1 MLALWG
7 IAVVAL
13 SAGGDRLAAT
23 PALSAT
29 QPDEDR
35 STLAC
40 WPKSERAR
48 RREFE
53 QKLIEAPSADKLR
66 EWHDLLAVEPHVAG
80 TPGDLR
86 EVGRLADAFRN
97 MGLEVQEHEFWAYLC
112 RPLSAVLQVVTPTA
126 VDLVVKEDILKED
139 PLTANPELMPGW
151 NAYSGSGD
159 VTAEVVYAN
168 FGTKADF
175 KKLADLGVDI
185 KGKIV
190 LARYGGNF
198 RGYKAKFAQ
207 EAGAVGL
214 IIYTDPADS
223 GYCKG
228 LMYPE
233 GGFSSPTC
241 IQRGSILTL
250 DYVGDPLT
258 PFVEATKDAERLDPD
273 DLALPKIPV
282 QPVGWGS
289 AQQII
294 GRMKGTA
301 VPQGWQGGLPFPYR
315 LTGGPE
321 LTVRLKIEQE
331 RSITKSYNVIAK
343 LKGNRWPDEMMIV
356 GCHHDAWGFG
366 AADPL
371 AGTIVLMEAARC
383 MSDAAK
389 AGQGPARTIVF
400 AAWGAE
406 EYGIIGSTEWVE
418 ANRDDLVKNAVGY
431 INLDMASMGVE
442 FGSAATPSMQ
452 RVVADVARVVPQARG
467 KEGETVF
474 DGWAA
479 RSKDGPFTHGV
490 RFGDLGGGSDHEPF
504 VCHVGVAAA
513 GFGSGGSQGN
523 SYHSTYD
530 NLNWYRQV
538 VGDDYAPA
546 VMITR
551 MTMLTA
557 SRLADAPLLP
567 LDFVGYGKETQ
578 RHLRDLAKRSR
589 ELVEETS
596 VARMVDDTDR
606 RDAMQAPASDLPLD
620 RTARASVRSP
630 FEQAMKPLND
640 RATAYGVLAGGAS
653 EHLRTLMGSDVLS
666 DADLVG
672 INQRILGMDRA
683 WLSDVGVPGRPWF
696 RNLFVA
702 SDEDSGYASWMLP
715 CLRHAVEH
723 QDSSEFEPRVQT
735 YLDIFGRLV
744 QTVSELKAIG
754 TGER

>member
-1 MLALWG
+1 MKWMELIGSVAVGAL
-7 IAVVAL
+7 VVH
-13 SAGGDRLAAT
+13 AAA
-23 PALSAT
+23 PGRPV
-29 QPDEDR
+29 QPGQGEDE
-35 STLAC
+35 STLTC
-40 WPKSERAR
+40 WPARERAAR
-48 RREFE
+48 QTFE
-53 QKLIEAPSADKLR
+53 EQLVAAPSAEKLR
-66 EWHDLLAVEPHVAG
+66 AWHDLLGSEPHVAG
-80 TPGDLR
+80 TPGDER
-86 EVGRLADAFRN
+86 EVARLAEAFRA
-97 MGLEVQEHEFWAYLC
+97 MGLEVEEHEFWAYLC
-112 RPLSAVLQVVTPTA
+112 RPVSAVLQVVTPVA

-139 PLTANPELMPGW
+139 PFTAHPELTPGW
-151 NAYSGSGD
+151 NAYSGTGD

-175 KKLADLGVDI
+175 RRLADLGVDV

-207 EAGAVGL
+207 EAGAAGL

-233 GGFSSPTC
+233 GGFAGPTC

-258 PFVEATKDAERLDPD
+258 PFTEATKDAQRLDPK
-273 DLALPKIPV
+273 DLALPRIPV
-282 QPVGWGS
+282 QPVGWSS

-301 VPQGWQGGLPFPYR
+301 VPEGWQGGLPFPYR

-321 LTVRLKIEQE
+321 LTVRLKVEQE
-331 RSITKSYNVIAK
+331 RSITKTANVIAK
-343 LKGNRWPDEMMIV
+343 LKGTRWPDEMMIV

-383 MSDAAK
+383 ISDAAK
-389 AGQGPARTIVF
+389 AGHGPARTMVF

-418 ANRDDLVKNAVGY
+418 ANRDALVKNAVGY

-452 RVVADVARVVPQARG
+452 RVIADVARLVPQARG

-474 DGWAA
+474 DSWAA
-479 RSKDGPFTHGV
+479 RSKGSQAQGGV
-490 RFGDLGGGSDHEPF
+490 RFGDLGGGSDHEAF
-504 VCHVGVAAA
+504 VCHVGVGAA
-513 GFGSGGSQGN
+513 GFSSGGSQGT

-530 NLNWYRQV
+530 NLQWYRQV

-546 VMITR
+546 LMNTR

-557 SRLADAPLLP
+557 SRLADAPILP
-567 LDFVGYGKETQ
+567 LDFRGYGRETR
-578 RHLRDLAKRSR
+578 RHLQ
-589 ELVEETS
+589 ELVKRAGEIPFPSATG
-596 VARMVDDTDR
+596 VT
-606 RDAMQAPASDLPLD
+606 QAL
-620 RTARASVRSP
+620 V
-630 FEQAMKPLND
+630 QAVKPLED
-640 RATAYGVLAGGAS
+640 RATAYGVLAGVAAGN
-653 EHLRTLMGSDVLS
+653 LRQLMSSDVTPG
-666 DADLVG
+666 DAELAA
-672 INQRILGMDRA
+672 INRRILSMDRA
-683 WLSDVGVPGRPWF
+683 WLSDGGVPGRPWF
-696 RNLFVA
+696 RNLYVA

-723 QDSSEFEPRVQT
+723 QDAGALEAHART
-735 YLDIFGRLV
+735 YLDIFGTLL
-744 QTVSELKAIG
+744 QTASDLSGAVP
-754 TGER
+754 RP